1 MDENGCFLKAL
12 PTKRLSKKGKKTKYE
27 NRSRQ
32 LMTVAFFVSA
42 NDDKVDKSIII

>member
-12 PTKRLSKKGKKTKYE
+12 STKRLSKKGKKTKYE

-32 LMTVAFFVSA
+32 LMNVAFFVSA